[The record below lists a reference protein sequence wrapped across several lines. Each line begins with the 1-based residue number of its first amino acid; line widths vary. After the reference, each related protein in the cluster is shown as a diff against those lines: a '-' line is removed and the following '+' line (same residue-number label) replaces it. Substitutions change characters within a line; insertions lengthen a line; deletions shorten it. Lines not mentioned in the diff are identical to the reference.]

1 MEYQD
6 FEIEITTPNEGT
18 HQVNVLRTPAGETR
32 QQIAFGLN
40 DDTLRDKL
48 SQVEQTLR
56 YKEKRT
62 AEQKREQQRDM
73 KAFGSLLFNAL
84 ITDNL
89 KSLYDQS
96 RLICKQ
102 SEQGLRLKL
111 RIQSPLLAAV
121 PWELL
126 YDSRFDEFL
135 TTSRQVSV
143 VRYAALPRVARQMA
157 TRPPLNV
164 LGVVSAPSNLPPLDV
179 AFEKQQVEMAL
190 RPLIN
195 KGLATLTWL
204 DEANSRVLLR
214 TMNRG
219 PWHVLHYVG
228 HSDFDVEADEGYLSL
243 VDRQGAEER
252 LSADKLGMLLADHG
266 TLRLV
271 FLNSCRGARVGQD
284 IYRGMATT
292 LVRRGIPAVI
302 GMQYDISDA
311 AALELAQTF
320 YETLAENMSIETA
333 LAEARKAISLT
344 VDESAEWGTP
354 VFYTHAPES
363 VLFDM
368 PAPTAMVDQNVLA
381 PVPMPMLPTNHKT
394 TSQGD
399 ETMSDAPGST
409 MALLETIKARY
420 NDSELRTLCL
430 ALGVDYEDLAGAARV
445 DKIRELVLYCQR
457 HGLTAQLQEKLAAQK
472 QRVPVA
478 EVQANVDIDTWV
490 AALEQSPTMQ
500 DRDARQAV
508 FAELPA
514 PIRNNLN
521 THLPTLIAQ
530 LRNLVKTCQNY
541 PDGLSSLVQA
551 IRTLEGNS
559 LAVQQLETLL

>member
-6 FEIEITTPNEGT
+6 FEIEITTLPDGT
-18 HQVNVLRTPAGETR
+18 HHVNVLHTPAGETR
-32 QQIAFGLN
+32 QKIAFGLS
-40 DDTLRDKL
+40 DDALREQL
-48 SQVEQTLR
+48 GQIEQTLR
-56 YKEKRT
+56 YREKRT
-62 AEQKREQQRDM
+62 TEQKRVQLRTM
-73 KAFGSLLFNAL
+73 KAFGDTLFNAL

-102 SEQGLRLKL
+102 NEQGLRLKL

-143 VRYAALPRVARQMA
+143 VRYVALPRVARLLA

-164 LGVVSAPSNLPPLDV
+164 LGVVSAPRNLPPLDV

-190 RPLIN
+190 RPLVE
-195 KGLATLTWL
+195 KGLASLIWL
-204 DEANSRVLLR
+204 EEANWRVLMR

-228 HSDFDVEADEGYLSL
+228 HSDFDAEADEGYLSL
-243 VDRQGAEER
+243 VDRQGQEER
-252 LSADKLGMLLADHG
+252 LSANKLAMLLADHG

-271 FLNSCRGARVGQD
+271 FLNSCRGAHIGQD
-284 IYRGMATT
+284 IYAGLATT

-320 YETLAENMSIETA
+320 YETLAENLSIETA

-363 VLFDM
+363 VLFD
-368 PAPTAMVDQNVLA
+368 
-381 PVPMPMLPTNHKT
+381 LPTV
-394 TSQGD
+394 
-399 ETMSDAPGST
+399 EM
-409 MALLETIKARY
+409 KA
-420 NDSELRTLCL
+420 
-430 ALGVDYEDLAGAARV
+430 G
-445 DKIRELVLYCQR
+445 
-457 HGLTAQLQEKLAAQK
+457 
-472 QRVPVA
+472 
-478 EVQANVDIDTWV
+478 VDIDTWV

-508 FAELPA
+508 FAELPT

-521 THLPTLIAQ
+521 THLPTQIAQ

-541 PDGLSSLVQA
+541 PGGLSSLVQA
-551 IRTLEGNS
+551 IRTFEGNS
-559 LAVQQLETLL
+559 LAVQQLEALL